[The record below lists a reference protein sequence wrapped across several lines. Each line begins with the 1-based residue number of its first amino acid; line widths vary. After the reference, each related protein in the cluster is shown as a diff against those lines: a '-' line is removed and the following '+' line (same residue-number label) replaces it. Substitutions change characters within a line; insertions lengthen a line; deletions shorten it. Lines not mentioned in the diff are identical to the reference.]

1 MPALVVRGQQEGYD
15 EGVKKTLAGARVE
28 TLGEDVVSD
37 HVVKLFSTPQ
47 VFTHPDGHRPIPTR
61 PTDQAA
67 LIDKIL
73 GFILESAQLPPVV
86 RDSVD
91 ESSASKPLWRVAD
104 GAGWPCG
111 SGWVLRSGWACGGA
125 EEGERVAN
133 GIGAPPASA
142 NVHTAPSAAL
152 SDAMSTRPAWS
163 SGSGCSVPRAF
174 GSLAREQPSGPVSG
188 YVWLCVCMC
197 MSCRRRTGSRV
208 SPTDLALS
216 VAVVGRRRTF
226 HINAQGLRP
235 LALPIASFR
244 RHSPHKRTHSGVLIR
259 RSLQRVL
266 GAACVRLWR
275 RHCEQHGVVQ
285 SSEARR

>member
-197 MSCRRRTGSRV
+197 MSCREKNRV
-208 SPTDLALS
+208 TS
-216 VAVVGRRRTF
+216 VTNRF
-226 HINAQGLRP
+226 
-235 LALPIASFR
+235 
-244 RHSPHKRTHSGVLIR
+244 
-259 RSLQRVL
+259 
-266 GAACVRLWR
+266 
-275 RHCEQHGVVQ
+275 GVVCCRRGQ
-285 SSEARR
+285 ASDFSYQCARVAPLGVAHRELPEA